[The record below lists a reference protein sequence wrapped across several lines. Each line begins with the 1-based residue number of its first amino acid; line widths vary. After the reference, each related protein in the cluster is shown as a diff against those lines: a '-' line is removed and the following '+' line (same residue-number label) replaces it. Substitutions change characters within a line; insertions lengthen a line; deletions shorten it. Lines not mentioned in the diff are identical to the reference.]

1 ALLGAVAAEATLQL
15 AVNLVH
21 HYDGSMGLGA
31 FIELSLSRPKR
42 PLLIVDRHADATMI
56 RKSRKNPEAAVPFF

>member
-1 ALLGAVAAEATLQL
+1 MAADATLHL

-31 FIELSLSRPKR
+31 FIELSLSMSKR

-56 RKSRKNPEAAVPFF
+56 RKGRKSPEAAVPFS